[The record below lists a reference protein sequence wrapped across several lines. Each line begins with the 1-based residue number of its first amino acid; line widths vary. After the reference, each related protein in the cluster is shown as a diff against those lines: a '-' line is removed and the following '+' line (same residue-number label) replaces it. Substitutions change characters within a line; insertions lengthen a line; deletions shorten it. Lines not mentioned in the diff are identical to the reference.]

1 MEQRVDRAVL
11 RRGLWILWLAIRE
24 EPRIFSAAAIGS
36 AVYGVTTVGAAW
48 VLGIVTDKVVLPA
61 FRDDRVAA
69 GALAVAAAAII
80 GIALLKAAGIVLRR
94 LGAGIMQY
102 RLQATLRRR
111 VTRQYLRLPL
121 AWHHAHPTG
130 QLLSNANAD
139 VESTWYPIAP
149 LPMAV
154 GVLVMLLTAAVAMVL
169 TDVWLALVGF
179 LVFPAIFALNLLYQ
193 RRLSPIATRSQQL
206 RAEVSEVAHES
217 FDGALVVKALGR
229 EAAETGR
236 FDEVSQ
242 SLAAANI
249 AVGRVRGL
257 FDPVLEALPTLGV
270 LAVLLVGAMRVDS
283 GSLEPGQVIQTA
295 YLFTLLAFPIR
306 AIGWVLGELPRSVV
320 GYERVAGVLD
330 AAGSLPYGRYD
341 GEAQVGGADVA
352 SGLEVRAVR
361 YSYEDGVDV
370 LHEVSFDVTPGR
382 TVAVVGPTASGKSTI
397 TTLLVR
403 LVDPGTG
410 EVLLDGVDARDYAHG
425 GIAVSAAVVAQQAF
439 LFDDT
444 VRGNVT
450 LGLDVPD
457 EEVWAALRLAEAD
470 GFVGQLPHGLD
481 TNVGER
487 GTTLSGGQRQRL
499 ALARALVRRP
509 RLLVLDDATSSVDPL
524 VEARIL
530 AGLRSSSATVVV
542 VAYRKATIALAD
554 EVVYVEHGRVLDRG
568 PHEVL
573 LERSQGYRDLVTAYE
588 RAEAERADADRA
600 ALVD

>member
-1 MEQRVDRAVL
+1 VEQEVDRAVL
-11 RRGLWILWLAIRE
+11 RKGLSILWLAIRE
-24 EPRIFSAAAIGS
+24 EPRIFSAATIGS
-36 AVYGVTTVGAAW
+36 AVYGVTTVGSAW
-48 VLGIVTDKVVLPA
+48 VLGVVTDQVVLPA
-61 FRDDRVAA
+61 FRDGHVA
-69 GALAVAAAAII
+69 GAALAGAAAAII
-80 GIALLKAAGIVLRR
+80 AVALIKAAGIVVRR

-139 VESTWYPIAP
+139 VESAWYPIAP

-154 GVLVMLLTAAVAMVL
+154 GVLVMLLTAAVAMIL

-179 LVFPAIFALNLLYQ
+179 LVFPAIFVLNLLYQ
-193 RRLSPIATRSQQL
+193 RRLSPLATRAQQL
-206 RAEVSEVAHES
+206 RAEVSGVAHES

-229 EAAETGR
+229 ELAETGR
-236 FDEVSQ
+236 FDEVSG

-257 FDPVLEALPTLGV
+257 FDPVLDALPTLGV
-270 LAVLLVGAMRVDS
+270 LAVLVVGAARVD
-283 GSLEPGQVIQTA
+283 GGALEPGQVIQVA

-320 GYERVAGVLD
+320 GYERVAQVLD
-330 AAGSLPYGRYD
+330 ATGSLTYGPGD
-341 GEAQVGGADVA
+341 GEPQVIGADVA
-352 SGLEVRAVR
+352 SGLEVRTVR
-361 YSYEDGVDV
+361 YAYEEGVDV

-382 TVAVVGPTASGKSTI
+382 TMAVVGPTGSGKSTI
-397 TTLLVR
+397 TALLVR
-403 LVDPGTG
+403 LVDPSTG
-410 EVLLDGVDARDYAHG
+410 EVLLDGVDARDYARG
-425 GIAVSAAVVAQQAF
+425 GIAASAAVVAQQAF

-444 VRGNVT
+444 VRGNVS

-457 EEVWAALRLAEAD
+457 AQVWAALRLAEAD
-470 GFVGQLPHGLD
+470 GFVRQLAQGLD
-481 TNVGER
+481 TTVGER

-554 EVVYVEHGRVLDRG
+554 EVVYVDHGRVLDRG

-573 LERSQGYRDLVTAYE
+573 LERSPGYRDLVTAYE
-588 RAEAERADADRA
+588 RAEADRAA